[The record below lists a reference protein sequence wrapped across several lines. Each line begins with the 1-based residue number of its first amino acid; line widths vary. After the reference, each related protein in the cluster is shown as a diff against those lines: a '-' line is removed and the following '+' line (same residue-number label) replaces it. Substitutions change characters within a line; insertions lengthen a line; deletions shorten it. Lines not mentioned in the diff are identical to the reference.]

1 MFALS
6 VLNFGLPAYMFYLAK
21 KLRREQKTEQEPD
34 EQKLIRSPT
43 SKSALETVPEQ
54 VWKNRET
61 GL

>member
-54 VWKNRET
+54 V
-61 GL
+61 